1 MLHDLTE
8 SEYELSLTNLVEKDA
23 GEGEVS
29 FLLAEGREGPPG
41 RLGRSRGRTV
51 ICGFDSHRGRLGR
64 VRLGFESRARL
75 AAKHAGSRARPR
87 EMQSLARGRR
97 RRKFPRGGW

>member
-1 MLHDLTE
+1 VAPRLRDLVVA
-8 SEYELSLTNLVEKDA
+8 YLLLQDA

-41 RLGRSRGRTV
+41 RLGRTV

-64 VRLGFESRARL
+64 VKARVQIEGSAGDEARRIESSAPGDAVASAR
-75 AAKHAGSRARPR
+75 
-87 EMQSLARGRR
+87 
-97 RRKFPRGGW
+97 

>member
-1 MLHDLTE
+1 VAPRLRDLVVA
-8 SEYELSLTNLVEKDA
+8 YLLLQDA
-23 GEGEVS
+23 GEVS

-64 VRLGFESRARL
+64 VKARVRIEGS
-75 AAKHAGSRARPR
+75 AGGEARRIEGSAPGDAVA
-87 EMQSLARGRR
+87 SAR
-97 RRKFPRGGW
+97 

>member
-1 MLHDLTE
+1 MAPRLRDLVVA
-8 SEYELSLTNLVEKDA
+8 YLLLQDA

-64 VRLGFESRARL
+64 VKARVRIEGS
-75 AAKHAGSRARPR
+75 AGGEARR
-87 EMQSLARGRR
+87 IEGSASGDAVASAR
-97 RRKFPRGGW
+97 